1 MPAPPTF
8 NGPTDPDY
16 LRWRWQEW
24 KAADADSAQAFYH
37 NLLDQEEYERVNHD
51 LLTRYGYRPGR
62 ARHLLQTL
70 DLPIVEPCRPH
81 PPVTAP
87 TPAPTPRSGFKAAD

>member
-8 NGPTDPDY
+8 QSPTDPEY

-24 KAADADSAQAFYH
+24 KAANPATAQAWYH
-37 NLLDQEEYERVNHD
+37 NLLDQEEYERRNYD
-51 LLTRYGYRPGR
+51 LLVKNGYQPGR
-62 ARHLLQTL
+62 ARHLLHIL

-81 PPVTAP
+81 PAVTAP
-87 TPAPTPRSGFKAAD
+87 APGPHPARTRSLHA